1 LVPRYRLYNRSYT
14 RIFRLQRPPHPNQ
27 HSFIAQGFGV
37 LELHGN
43 PWPPIGKP
51 HLPKP
56 VEGST
61 AGIECDYQNIFFSIE
76 YSGLMIH
83 TLKGISSRTAFFRQ
97 RLAYSKFAPGI
108 NLLETQKT
116 YQPAVVEDP
125 KICAPIWQATL
136 KERKWGKSKDRE
148 KFSIILPPPNITGDL
163 HLGHA
168 LTVSIQDAICRWQF
182 MRGKDVS
189 WIPGLDH
196 AGLAAEMVVEHH
208 LANLEKNKEN
218 SVNLRHTLGR
228 EAFIKEIWKWKESK
242 SNTILDQLNRLGL
255 LLDWHSEYFTFT
267 PEHSKAVNEALFR
280 FSEAGLLYRANSL
293 ISWCCHL
300 QSAISDI
307 EVDRKEITEF
317 TKLTVPGY
325 AEKQEFGYVDVFNYK
340 LIDRGETVPVATTRL
355 ETMLGDTALA
365 VHPDDSRYA
374 HLIGKRVEHPF
385 IKDRVM
391 PIIADA
397 DHVDPNQGTGVV
409 KVSPGHSAIDFEI
422 AQGGK
427 RLEVLNI
434 LSNDGSILPS
444 VCEEFG
450 GLPRFTARSKIAQR
464 LFELGFY
471 RGRYRIGE
479 STEFLATVCS
489 MSLPICSRSGDI
501 VEPLLREQW
510 FIDTMEMASA
520 ASKANETGEIRISPH
535 FHEPTWRD
543 WLSPERRR
551 DWCISRQVW
560 WGHRMP
566 AYRIPDSLRPSKQC
580 ESNSSTT
587 TSDWV
592 IARDF
597 EEARRLIAKR
607 CNCDINEVP
616 TELEQDTDV
625 LDTWFSSG
633 LLPMTAFGWPEKS
646 SELERNYPLD
656 LMETGQD
663 ILFFWVARM
672 AMLGV
677 HLTGRMPFKHIL
689 LHGLVCD
696 ANGQKMSKSKGNT
709 IDPLSLIDGV
719 GSLKPHQVGDGGDGG
734 IQTLGADAL
743 RASLLATDFTRP
755 AVIFTEEGTLDF
767 RRFGN
772 KIWQSLRFLI
782 SEMNRIGVFTEIKHF
797 SIEEYWENLSD
808 SQSSN
813 NLPLIDEWILMQ
825 AAHLAQ
831 RFNSTFDSLC
841 AEGNEDEALHNC
853 VADFRLW
860 WIEDL
865 CSVYLEVIKDR
876 LRSNNGSAKEL
887 NILIATFL
895 CGLRLLHPLMP
906 HLSEVLWQ
914 SLTKDGHS
922 ILLQDFPK
930 PKQEPALDQCNF
942 VTKVLDAMSKLKSWR
957 VLLGLKKNFSGRVGV
972 TTLLYKDP
980 RKEAAIFELS
990 AALTGLKPL
999 QAGKDQDYCMIP
1011 CGAGIT
1017 LSFEP
1022 EGVNFEAA
1030 KDTLQGRLT
1039 RLSKKV
1045 DVLHK
1050 KKQKQSDSTIS
1061 NDLSRT
1067 EVSKVGEIPVFAAF
1081 KNI

>member
-1 LVPRYRLYNRSYT
+1 
-14 RIFRLQRPPHPNQ
+14 
-27 HSFIAQGFGV
+27 
-37 LELHGN
+37 
-43 PWPPIGKP
+43 
-51 HLPKP
+51 
-56 VEGST
+56 
-61 AGIECDYQNIFFSIE
+61 
-76 YSGLMIH
+76 MIH

-397 DHVDPNQGTGVV
+397 DHVDPNQGTGVI

-1067 EVSKVGEIPVFAAF
+1067 EVSKFLVLEKQIRETNSQLQDLLNCMVTLED
-1081 KNI
+1081 